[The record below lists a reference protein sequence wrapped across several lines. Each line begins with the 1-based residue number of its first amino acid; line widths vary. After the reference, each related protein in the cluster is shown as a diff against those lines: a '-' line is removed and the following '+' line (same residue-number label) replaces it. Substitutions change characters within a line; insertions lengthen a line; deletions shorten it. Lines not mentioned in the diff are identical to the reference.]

1 MEAARI
7 NILECYRGD
16 HRQSSSVACK
26 YYSKPDKLPTI
37 LPHSQYLELDEA
49 DHQECQKIVDYR
61 ISSARF
67 QSQRNL
73 RHTNKVEAFHLRC
86 LKSTPKSK
94 TCKRHY
100 TARNHSAAHNSSV
113 GIGNSI
119 LKFNELT
126 GSHLKSGGKA
136 INVLHRL
143 TQRIV
148 YFAKRQKG
156 LLFKQRRKQHRD
168 RKLKAE
174 RISRMAIQDGPLPST
189 SIICDHAYTAL

>member
-1 MEAARI
+1 MKISKELTGKEPRIRKDFIRKLALAIDKRCTCELAQARKKFLGNPDKFKTFMEAARI

-16 HRQSSSVACK
+16 HSQCKISSVACK
-26 YYSKPDKLPTI
+26 YYSKPDKLPTF

-49 DHQECQKIVDYR
+49 DHQELQKIVDYR
-61 ISSARF
+61 ISSARV

-126 GSHLKSGGKA
+126 GVIPYL
-136 INVLHRL
+136 
-143 TQRIV
+143 
-148 YFAKRQKG
+148 
-156 LLFKQRRKQHRD
+156 
-168 RKLKAE
+168 
-174 RISRMAIQDGPLPST
+174 
-189 SIICDHAYTAL
+189 